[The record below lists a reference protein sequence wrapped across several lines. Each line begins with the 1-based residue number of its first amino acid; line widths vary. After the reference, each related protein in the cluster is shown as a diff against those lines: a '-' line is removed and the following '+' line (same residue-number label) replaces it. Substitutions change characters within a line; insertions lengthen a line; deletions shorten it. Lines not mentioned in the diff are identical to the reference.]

1 MNRSLHIWFRFVLPG
16 LILGGTGCGACELR
30 AQGGDD
36 RGLAA
41 QAMHVTEQVTLF
53 TDRNMYAVDE
63 PIRFRAFYRING
75 LPAGEPLSRVL
86 YVELVTP
93 AGMAVA
99 GAKYPIGEN
108 GSSGCLEVPSDAR
121 TGNYYLRA
129 YTRWMRNFGPRSYS
143 YVPLTI
149 INPYSREVVN
159 GGNGSRPGNGHSERG
174 DGEEG
179 PGAPASRSGETGKV
193 RRVITCS
200 TEKAAYLPGETVSIK
215 LAVRPGTDLSPGSC
229 CVTVVPV
236 NLADTLQAGIHLGS
250 APVQDPGSIRHA
262 ASGYAPAA
270 PSAVVLSDAS
280 GSVSGEEF
288 NCTFLPE
295 IRGISIS
302 GNVTA
307 AGTGPVRLHFSLLGE
322 DPDYFGTL
330 TDEKGRFIV
339 SLPERTGTRELFVAA
354 ERTTS
359 ETGQELSIRIDQDFA
374 TDPLPFPVDPF
385 GLSPERRDA
394 AGRMVMNMQLS
405 EAFRPDRPGPAG
417 ATDTAGDSGL
427 AGGTGPA
434 GETGPGVPFYGNP
447 VVTVP
452 MEDFVSLPTM
462 TEVFEN
468 LVPSVYVKYNRGEA
482 YLKIESRNSMISHLP
497 PLILLDGIPVFDQKA
512 VLAVDPSK
520 ILKIDLINEVFVRGS
535 MYYGGIL
542 AITSKEGDMASV
554 ELPGGG
560 YFFDY
565 QVFHPEC
572 RHDSRPANGRVP
584 DSRNTLL
591 WNDDISL
598 GPDDAVDIRFTAASA
613 PGEYIILVRGLSPRS
628 EIICGTG
635 RFRVAR
641 ERKNYH

>member
-1 MNRSLHIWFRFVLPG
+1 MKMNRSLHIWFRFVLSG
-16 LILGGTGCGACELR
+16 LILGGTGCGACELW

-36 RGLAA
+36 RGFAA

-53 TDRNMYAVDE
+53 ADRNMYAVDE

-75 LPAGEPLSRVL
+75 LPAEEPLSRVL

-93 AGMAVA
+93 SGVAVA
-99 GAKYPIGEN
+99 GAKYPNGEN
-108 GSSGCLEVPSDAR
+108 GSTGCLEVPSDAR

-149 INPYSREVVN
+149 INPFSREVVN
-159 GGNGSRPGNGHSERG
+159 GGNGSRPGNGALESQ
-174 DGEEG
+174 
-179 PGAPASRSGETGKV
+179 AAKV
-193 RRVITCS
+193 RQVITCS
-200 TEKAAYLPGETVSIK
+200 TEKDAYLPGETVSLK
-215 LAVRPGTDLSPGSC
+215 LAVRPGTDLSPGAY
-229 CVTVVPV
+229 CVTVVPAG
-236 NLADTLQAGIHLGS
+236 LADSLQAGIHLGS
-250 APVQDPGSIRHA
+250 ALAQDPGSIELTPTGA
-262 ASGYAPAA
+262 FPYADPV
-270 PSAVVLSDAS
+270 SAV
-280 GSVSGEEF
+280 EEDF
-288 NCTFLPE
+288 NFTFLPE
-295 IRGISIS
+295 IRGVSIS

-339 SLPERTGTRELFVAA
+339 SLPDGTGTRELFVAA
-354 ERTTS
+354 ERMTS
-359 ETGQELSIRIDQDFA
+359 IDEQELSIHIDQDFA

-385 GLSPERRDA
+385 RLSPARRFA
-394 AGRMVMNMQLS
+394 AGRIVVNMQLS
-405 EAFRPDRPGPAG
+405 EAFRQDQPGSAG
-417 ATDTAGDSGL
+417 AAG
-427 AGGTGPA
+427 TA
-434 GETGPGVPFYGNP
+434 GETAQGVPFYGNP
-447 VVTVP
+447 VVTVR
-452 MEDFVSLPTM
+452 MEEFVSLPTM

-497 PLILLDGIPVFDQKA
+497 PLILMDGIPVFDQKA

-520 ILKIDLINEVFVRGS
+520 ILKIDLVNEVFVRGS

-554 ELPGGG
+554 ELPEGG

-572 RHDSRPANGRVP
+572 RHDFRPANGRVP
-584 DSRNTLL
+584 DSRNTLM
-591 WNDDISL
+591 WSDNITL
-598 GPDDAVDIRFTAASA
+598 GPDDAADMRFTAASA
-613 PGEYIILVRGLSPRS
+613 PGDYIILVRGLSPRN

-641 ERKNYH
+641 DL